1 LTFVNSKT
9 KIMTIKKSYIR
20 KVKSISI
27 GGSLSILL
35 AAGFTG
41 SLQSCGS
48 NESEADYEVEEKYSQ
63 GVKTYITET
72 EAGKFKIT
80 DEVSVPADS
89 SKAIVTYLDG
99 RVEEL
104 TKEQSKALIDKE
116 IATNGSERVGQGF
129 GLGNALLYGG
139 MGYFL
144 ARTLSPSY
152 GQYRPPYRD
161 DERRTNGTSTAAAA
175 ASRKYYANESAYTKS
190 NAATSTISKSR
201 TFTSKP
207 SSSRGGF
214 FGRSSRGGGFGG

>member
-1 LTFVNSKT
+1 
-9 KIMTIKKSYIR
+9 MTIKKAYI
-20 KVKSISI
+20 KQVKAISI

-35 AAGFTG
+35 AAGVASG
-41 SLQSCGS
+41 ILQSCGS
-48 NESEADYEVEEKYSQ
+48 NESDADYDVEESYTK
-63 GVKTYITET
+63 GVKTYIKET

-80 DEVSVPADS
+80 DEVSVAADS

-104 TKEQSKALIDKE
+104 SKEQSKALIDKE
-116 IATNGSERVGQGF
+116 INTNGSQRMGQGF

-152 GQYRPPYRD
+152 GQYRPAYREED
-161 DERRTNGTSTAAAA
+161 RRNGGTNSAA
-175 ASRKYYANESAYTKS
+175 Y
-190 NAATSTISKSR
+190 ATSRRYYNNEAAFTRSTDANASISRSR
-201 TFTSKP
+201 TLTSRP
-207 SSSRGGF
+207 SSSRSGF